1 MNKSKDYGM
10 KAVKLAGKGQKVFVP
25 AVFVIHLGKT
35 ITQATV
41 IQIAVDNL
49 PDIRSGKIHT
59 ASRTASHR
67 PEQRFQNG
75 TLHARSNLKI
85 VGSVDGKLR
94 TKAKIHHLFLRIKF
108 YL

>member
-75 TLHARSNLKI
+75 TLHARSTADKSENPPFIFTHQVLP
-85 VGSVDGKLR
+85 LMHR
-94 TKAKIHHLFLRIKF
+94 
-108 YL
+108 Y